1 MTIAFSG
8 SISRSS
14 VAAFCLA
21 FLCGFPLGLAAD
33 AKGPLTPAESLAKI
47 TAPQGFKVT
56 LFAGEPDVVQP
67 IAMTLDDRG
76 RLWVIENLSYP
87 TWKEMGRDRIVIFED
102 TDNDGRFDKKKVF
115 WDKGRYLS
123 GLALGFGGV
132 YICDAPDLA
141 FIADKDGDDV
151 PDAEPVV
158 LLDGWSTKGK
168 HNVLN
173 ALKWGPDGW
182 LYGCN
187 GITAP
192 SKVGKPGTAE
202 KDRTEIN
209 CGVWRWHPTKK
220 IFEVYAHGTTN
231 PWGLDWDQY
240 GQMFITNCVIK
251 HMFHVV
257 PGGHYERMFGED
269 LNKHSY
275 GLIAAAA
282 DHIHWAEG
290 TKWTDSRGGKGAH
303 DAAGGGHAHAGLM
316 IYQGDNWP
324 VEYRG
329 NAFIPNV
336 HGGRINRDTLHAKG
350 SGYIAKHSKDF
361 LFANDDWFRGLEM
374 ISGPDG
380 GVYMTDWHDTGECH
394 DYDKAE
400 TTTGRIYKIV
410 HQGTGEREEKRAL
423 PADMSKVDPMNL
435 VSNWT
440 RDMNDWHARQARR
453 LLQEKYQGQ
462 EEDWRKVG
470 VAITASFAKSEA
482 LSTRDRLKMLWA
494 AHAVDAVDEKLILAL
509 LDDKDEHLRGWAVR
523 LELED
528 RKASDAVLA
537 KLTAMASADGSPRV
551 RLELAAGLQRLPVE
565 QRWAMAES
573 LAANEGDAADAN
585 LPLMIWYG
593 LEPAVA
599 TDKARALKLA
609 ASTKI
614 PLLRQY
620 IARRV
625 AAK

>member
-1 MTIAFSG
+1 MIRRALSVSHLLIPIVVVTSG
-8 SISRSS
+8 S
-14 VAAFCLA
+14 L
-21 FLCGFPLGLAAD
+21 LLAAD
-33 AKGPLTPAESLAKI
+33 AKEPLTPAQSLAKI
-47 TAPQGFKVT
+47 TAPEGFKVT

-87 TWKEMGRDRIVIFED
+87 TWKETGRDRIVIFED
-102 TDNDGRFDKKKVF
+102 TDSDGRFDKKKVF

-132 YICDAPDLA
+132 YICNAPDFA

-158 LLDGWSTKGK
+158 LLDGWSTQGK

-209 CGVWRWHPTKK
+209 CGVWRWHPTRN

-251 HMFHVV
+251 HMFHIV

-275 GLIAAAA
+275 GLIPAAA

-324 VEYRG
+324 AEYRG

-350 SGYIAKHSKDF
+350 AGYVAKHSKDF

-410 HQGTGEREEKRAL
+410 HVGSGERQEKREL
-423 PADMSKVDPMNL
+423 PADLSKVDPMNL
-435 VSNWT
+435 VSLWV
-440 RDMNDWHARQARR
+440 RDNNEWHARQARR
-453 LLQEKYQGQ
+453 LLQEQYQGQ
-462 EEDWRKVG
+462 NEDWRKLG
-470 VAITASFAKSEA
+470 VAITASFAKSDV
-482 LSTRDRLKMLWA
+482 LSTRDRLKNLWA
-494 AHAVDAVDEKLILAL
+494 SHAVDAIDEKLILAL

-537 KLTAMASADGSPRV
+537 KLTAMAGGDESPRV
-551 RLELAAGLQRLPVE
+551 RLELAAGLQRLPVD
-565 QRWAMAES
+565 QRWAIAES
-573 LAANEGDAADAN
+573 LAANEGDAADAH

-593 LEPAVA
+593 IEPAVA
-599 TDKARALKLA
+599 ADKARALKLA
-609 ASTKI
+609 AASKI
-614 PLLRQY
+614 PMLRQH

>member
-1 MTIAFSG
+1 MTIRFHANSV
-8 SISRSS
+8 
-14 VAAFCLA
+14 VAALLVACGLA
-21 FLCGFPLGLAAD
+21 ASTTFAAD

-87 TWKEMGRDRIVIFED
+87 TWKATGRDRIVIFED

-209 CGVWRWHPTKK
+209 CGVWRWHPTKH

-275 GLIAAAA
+275 GLIPAAA
-282 DHIHWAEG
+282 DHIHWAAG

-303 DAAGGGHAHAGLM
+303 DEAGGGHAHAGLM

-336 HGGRINRDTLHAKG
+336 HGGRINRDILHAKG

-380 GVYMTDWHDTGECH
+380 GVYMSDWHDTGECH

-410 HQGTGEREEKRAL
+410 HTGNGERVEKREL
-423 PADMSKVDPMNL
+423 PADMSKVDPATL
-435 VSNWT
+435 VSTWV
-440 RDMNDWHARQARR
+440 RDTNEWHTRQARR
-453 LLQEKYQGQ
+453 LLQENYQGQ
-462 EEDWRKVG
+462 HEDWRKLS

-494 AHAVDAVDEKLILAL
+494 AHAVDAIDETLILAL

-537 KLTAMASADGSPRV
+537 KLTAMASADPSPRV

-565 QRWAMAES
+565 QRWVIAEP

-593 LEPAVA
+593 IEPSVA
-599 TDKARALKLA
+599 ADKARGLKLA